1 MQIVVIGCRSLD
13 RVGGIE
19 SFMLEMCSCLAKKGH
34 DVKLFVGSDKNCIER
49 KNGFDVVN
57 IKVTNNKY
65 FNKLL
70 IGYKSTKLA
79 LKMFPDADIYHYNAN
94 VAGLF
99 CRIPLR
105 KNKNVV
111 FMGHGFEWKRAKWNP
126 LIRFFNKCLDN
137 YVLKIN
143 RNILMCSKEQVDYVK
158 ENFKFKNLMFAPSGV
173 HCPPYMPKNDFY
185 ANKKG
190 EYILF
195 LGRVVAE
202 KRLDLLLAAF
212 DNIKGRISQDLY
224 VVGPVENESIISDY
238 RKNARI
244 HFLGSKFG
252 DEKASLLRNAGVY
265 VLPSDLEGL
274 SVALLEAMSYEN
286 ICLVSDIAANKEAL
300 GNAGIY
306 FSAGNLDSLKKNLL
320 SICMN
325 LESFAKYKKLAVERV
340 SQNFEWSIISD
351 RIEKYYL
358 EILENNKT
366 GEK

>member
-19 SFMLEMCSCLAKKGH
+19 SFMLEMCSCLANKGH
-34 DVKLFVGSDKNCIER
+34 DVKLFVGSDKNYIER
-49 KNGFDVVN
+49 KKGFDVVN
-57 IKVTNNKY
+57 IKVTKNKY

-79 LKMFPDADIYHYNAN
+79 LKMFPNADIYHYNAN

-99 CRIPLR
+99 SKIPLK

-143 RNILMCSKEQVDYVK
+143 KNILMCSKEQVDYVK

-173 HCPPYMPKNDFY
+173 HCPPYEPKTDVY
-185 ANKKG
+185 ADKKD

-202 KRLDLLLAAF
+202 KRLDLLLSAF
-212 DNIKGRISQDLY
+212 DSIKEKIPQDLY
-224 VVGPVENESIISDY
+224 VAGPVENENIVSDY
-238 RKNARI
+238 RKNSRI

-252 DEKASLLRNAGVY
+252 DDKASLLKNAAVY

-274 SVALLEAMSYEN
+274 SVALLEAMSYGN
-286 ICLVSDIAANKEAL
+286 ICLASDIEANKEAL
-300 GNAGIY
+300 DNAGIY
-306 FSAGNLDSLKKNLL
+306 FTAGNLESLQESLL

-325 LESFAKYKKLAVERV
+325 MDSFAKYKKLAIERV
-340 SQNFEWSIISD
+340 SKNFEWSIISD

-358 EILENNKT
+358 EILKNNKT